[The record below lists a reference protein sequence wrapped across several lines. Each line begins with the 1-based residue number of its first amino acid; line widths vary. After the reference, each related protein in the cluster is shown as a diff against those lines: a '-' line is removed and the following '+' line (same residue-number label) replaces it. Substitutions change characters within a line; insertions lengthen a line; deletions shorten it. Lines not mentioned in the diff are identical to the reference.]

1 MIVKLINCNKYN
13 MDAKKTSVLV
23 IEDEEIINKTYSEE
37 LRAYGLVVFSAW
49 NGREGL
55 ALALKEKP
63 DIILLDI
70 MMPVMDGLTMMDKLR
85 VEGEYGKTVPIIL
98 LTNRSPDEEDVL
110 QAVKKNEPEYF
121 LVKSD
126 WKIDQVITKIK
137 ERLMPNFHI
146 EEKTL

>member
-1 MIVKLINCNKYN
+1 
-13 MDAKKTSVLV
+13 MDVKKTSVLV
-23 IEDEEIINKTYSEE
+23 IEDDEIINKTYSEE

-85 VEGEYGKTVPIIL
+85 AADEYGKTVPVIL

-110 QAVKKNEPEYF
+110 QAVRKNEPEYF

-126 WKIDQVITKIK
+126 WKIDQVIVKIK

>member
-1 MIVKLINCNKYN
+1 MVG
-13 MDAKKTSVLV
+13 KKTSVLV

-37 LRAYGLVVFSAW
+37 LRAYGLVVFSAG

-85 VEGEYGKTVPIIL
+85 ATDEYGKTVPIIL
-98 LTNRSPDEEDVL
+98 LTNRSPDEEGVL
-110 QAVKKNEPEYF
+110 RAVVKNEPEYF

-126 WKIDQVITKIK
+126 WKIDQVIVKIK